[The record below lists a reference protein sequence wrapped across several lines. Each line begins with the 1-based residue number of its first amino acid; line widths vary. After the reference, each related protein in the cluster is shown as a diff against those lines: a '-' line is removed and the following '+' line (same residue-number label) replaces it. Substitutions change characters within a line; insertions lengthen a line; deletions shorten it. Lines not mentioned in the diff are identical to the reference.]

1 MAEILSPAGGP
12 EQLFAAV
19 QSGAD
24 AVYLGLK
31 RFSARGSA
39 VNFDEQQLKEAVSFC
54 HQRGVKVYAAVNT
67 MLFDGE
73 LPDCAET
80 LRILCETGVDAAIV
94 QDPAIAELAQSCCPE
109 LELHAS
115 TQMTLH
121 TAEGCEFARRLGYTR
136 TVLSRELPADVIKE
150 LCKLQNMEIEI
161 FVHGALCMSV
171 SGQCLMSAVVG
182 GRSANRG
189 ICAQPCRLPCS
200 VKKGRQDHALSLKDM
215 SILRDLPKLAEFGV
229 DSMKIEGRM
238 KRPEYAALSANCAK
252 KALAGEDYDERLLA
266 DVFSRGGFTDGYLK
280 RRTGEYVR
288 DMAIMDAAKAI
299 AFCTVNAGDVSDY
312 IFGKKQGAGALPI
325 VLLPTTCGTGSEGNQ
340 IAVLTNPETKDKKAL
355 YTMQVMPRVSVID
368 PDVMTTMP
376 KSVLSSV
383 GFDAFTHSLEAYTS
397 KKANPIT
404 DAQALLGMQ
413 LLADD
418 LPKLVS
424 GEGGAA
430 EWEAV
435 SLAATLGGMVIGA
448 AGVSAA
454 HGMEHPAS
462 GLKNI
467 VHGRGLAALTPPIVE
482 RLAPADP
489 VKFARVSVLLGGSG
503 AEDCA
508 ESIRRFLKAI
518 DLSVKLSDLGITAED
533 VPWMTENCMKIS
545 IGNLKN
551 APVTFSRE
559 EVEQIYREAL

>member
-1 MAEILSPAGGP
+1 MDFSYHMPADLRFGRGLADNIGDICKEIGGEKVLVVTGTGSTKRSGLLDRVLVSLKAAGLG
-12 EQLFAAV
+12 AAV
-19 QSGAD
+19 FDKVTQNPLTTT
-24 AVYLGLK
+24 VY
-31 RFSARGSA
+31 
-39 VNFDEQQLKEAVSFC
+39 E
-54 HQRGVKVYAAVNT
+54 GV
-67 MLFDGE
+67 
-73 LPDCAET
+73 
-80 LRILCETGVDAAIV
+80 
-94 QDPAIAELAQSCCPE
+94 ELAK
-109 LELHAS
+109 
-115 TQMTLH
+115 
-121 TAEGCEFARRLGYTR
+121 AEGCGVILG
-136 TVLSRELPADVIKE
+136 
-150 LCKLQNMEIEI
+150 
-161 FVHGALCMSV
+161 
-171 SGQCLMSAVVG
+171 VG
-182 GRSANRG
+182 GGS
-189 ICAQPCRLPCS
+189 
-200 VKKGRQDHALSLKDM
+200 
-215 SILRDLPKLAEFGV
+215 
-229 DSMKIEGRM
+229 
-238 KRPEYAALSANCAK
+238 
-252 KALAGEDYDERLLA
+252 
-266 DVFSRGGFTDGYLK
+266 
-280 RRTGEYVR
+280 
-288 DMAIMDAAKAI
+288 IMDAAKAI

-383 GFDAFTHSLEAYTS
+383 GFDAFTHSL
-397 KKANPIT
+397 
-404 DAQALLGMQ
+404 
-413 LLADD
+413 
-418 LPKLVS
+418 
-424 GEGGAA
+424 
-430 EWEAV
+430 V

-482 RLAPADP
+482 RLATADP
-489 VKFARVSVLLGGSG
+489 EKFARVSVLLGGSG

-518 DLSVKLSDLGITAED
+518 DLSVKLGDLGITAED

>member
-1 MAEILSPAGGP
+1 MDFSYHMPADLRFGRGLADKIGDICKEIGGENVLVVTGTGSTKRSGLLDRVLASLKAAGLG
-12 EQLFAAV
+12 AAV
-19 QSGAD
+19 FDKVTQNPLTTT
-24 AVYLGLK
+24 VY
-31 RFSARGSA
+31 
-39 VNFDEQQLKEAVSFC
+39 E
-54 HQRGVKVYAAVNT
+54 GV
-67 MLFDGE
+67 
-73 LPDCAET
+73 
-80 LRILCETGVDAAIV
+80 
-94 QDPAIAELAQSCCPE
+94 ELAK
-109 LELHAS
+109 
-115 TQMTLH
+115 
-121 TAEGCEFARRLGYTR
+121 AEGCGVILG
-136 TVLSRELPADVIKE
+136 
-150 LCKLQNMEIEI
+150 
-161 FVHGALCMSV
+161 
-171 SGQCLMSAVVG
+171 VG
-182 GRSANRG
+182 GGS
-189 ICAQPCRLPCS
+189 
-200 VKKGRQDHALSLKDM
+200 
-215 SILRDLPKLAEFGV
+215 
-229 DSMKIEGRM
+229 
-238 KRPEYAALSANCAK
+238 
-252 KALAGEDYDERLLA
+252 
-266 DVFSRGGFTDGYLK
+266 
-280 RRTGEYVR
+280 
-288 DMAIMDAAKAI
+288 IMDAAKAI

-489 VKFARVSVLLGGSG
+489 EKFARVSLLLGGSG

-518 DLSVKLSDLGITAED
+518 DLSVKLGDLGITAED

>member
-1 MAEILSPAGGP
+1 MDFSYHMPADLRFGRGLADKIGDICKEIGGEKVLVVTGTGSTKRSGLLDRVLASLKAAGLG
-12 EQLFAAV
+12 AAV
-19 QSGAD
+19 FDKVTQNPLTTT
-24 AVYLGLK
+24 VY
-31 RFSARGSA
+31 
-39 VNFDEQQLKEAVSFC
+39 E
-54 HQRGVKVYAAVNT
+54 GV
-67 MLFDGE
+67 
-73 LPDCAET
+73 
-80 LRILCETGVDAAIV
+80 
-94 QDPAIAELAQSCCPE
+94 ELAK
-109 LELHAS
+109 
-115 TQMTLH
+115 T
-121 TAEGCEFARRLGYTR
+121 EGCGVILG
-136 TVLSRELPADVIKE
+136 
-150 LCKLQNMEIEI
+150 
-161 FVHGALCMSV
+161 
-171 SGQCLMSAVVG
+171 VG
-182 GRSANRG
+182 GGS
-189 ICAQPCRLPCS
+189 
-200 VKKGRQDHALSLKDM
+200 
-215 SILRDLPKLAEFGV
+215 
-229 DSMKIEGRM
+229 
-238 KRPEYAALSANCAK
+238 
-252 KALAGEDYDERLLA
+252 
-266 DVFSRGGFTDGYLK
+266 
-280 RRTGEYVR
+280 
-288 DMAIMDAAKAI
+288 IMDAAKAI

-482 RLAPADP
+482 RLASADP
-489 VKFARVSVLLGGSG
+489 EKFARVSVLLGGSG

-518 DLSVKLSDLGITAED
+518 DLSVKLGDLGITAED

>member
-1 MAEILSPAGGP
+1 MDFSYHMPADLRFGRGLADKIGDICKEIGGENVLVVTGTGSTKRSGLLDRVLVSLKAAGLG
-12 EQLFAAV
+12 AAV
-19 QSGAD
+19 FDKVTQNPLTTT
-24 AVYLGLK
+24 VY
-31 RFSARGSA
+31 
-39 VNFDEQQLKEAVSFC
+39 E
-54 HQRGVKVYAAVNT
+54 GV
-67 MLFDGE
+67 
-73 LPDCAET
+73 
-80 LRILCETGVDAAIV
+80 
-94 QDPAIAELAQSCCPE
+94 ELAK
-109 LELHAS
+109 
-115 TQMTLH
+115 
-121 TAEGCEFARRLGYTR
+121 AEGCGVILG
-136 TVLSRELPADVIKE
+136 
-150 LCKLQNMEIEI
+150 
-161 FVHGALCMSV
+161 
-171 SGQCLMSAVVG
+171 VG
-182 GRSANRG
+182 GGS
-189 ICAQPCRLPCS
+189 
-200 VKKGRQDHALSLKDM
+200 
-215 SILRDLPKLAEFGV
+215 
-229 DSMKIEGRM
+229 
-238 KRPEYAALSANCAK
+238 
-252 KALAGEDYDERLLA
+252 
-266 DVFSRGGFTDGYLK
+266 
-280 RRTGEYVR
+280 
-288 DMAIMDAAKAI
+288 IMDAAKAI

-424 GEGGAA
+424 GDGGAA

-482 RLAPADP
+482 RLATADP
-489 VKFARVSVLLGGSG
+489 EKFARVSVLLGGSG

-508 ESIRRFLKAI
+508 DSIRRFLKAI
-518 DLSVKLSDLGITAED
+518 DLSVKLGDLGITAED

>member
-1 MAEILSPAGGP
+1 MDFSYHMPADLRFGRGLADKIGDICKEIGGENVLVVTGTGSTKRSGLLDRVLASLKAAGLG
-12 EQLFAAV
+12 AAV
-19 QSGAD
+19 FDKVTQNPLTTT
-24 AVYLGLK
+24 VY
-31 RFSARGSA
+31 
-39 VNFDEQQLKEAVSFC
+39 E
-54 HQRGVKVYAAVNT
+54 GV
-67 MLFDGE
+67 
-73 LPDCAET
+73 
-80 LRILCETGVDAAIV
+80 
-94 QDPAIAELAQSCCPE
+94 ELAK
-109 LELHAS
+109 
-115 TQMTLH
+115 
-121 TAEGCEFARRLGYTR
+121 AEGCGVILG
-136 TVLSRELPADVIKE
+136 
-150 LCKLQNMEIEI
+150 
-161 FVHGALCMSV
+161 
-171 SGQCLMSAVVG
+171 VG
-182 GRSANRG
+182 GGS
-189 ICAQPCRLPCS
+189 
-200 VKKGRQDHALSLKDM
+200 
-215 SILRDLPKLAEFGV
+215 
-229 DSMKIEGRM
+229 
-238 KRPEYAALSANCAK
+238 
-252 KALAGEDYDERLLA
+252 
-266 DVFSRGGFTDGYLK
+266 
-280 RRTGEYVR
+280 
-288 DMAIMDAAKAI
+288 IMDAAKAI

-489 VKFARVSVLLGGSG
+489 EKFARVSVLLGGSG
-503 AEDCA
+503 ADDCA

>member
-1 MAEILSPAGGP
+1 MDFSYHMPANLRFGRGLADKIGDICKEISGENVLVVTGTGSTKRSGLLDRVLASLKAAGLG
-12 EQLFAAV
+12 AAV
-19 QSGAD
+19 FDKVTQNPLTTT
-24 AVYLGLK
+24 VY
-31 RFSARGSA
+31 
-39 VNFDEQQLKEAVSFC
+39 E
-54 HQRGVKVYAAVNT
+54 GV
-67 MLFDGE
+67 
-73 LPDCAET
+73 
-80 LRILCETGVDAAIV
+80 
-94 QDPAIAELAQSCCPE
+94 ELAK
-109 LELHAS
+109 
-115 TQMTLH
+115 
-121 TAEGCEFARRLGYTR
+121 AEGC
-136 TVLSRELPADVIKE
+136 DVI
-150 LCKLQNMEIEI
+150 L
-161 FVHGALCMSV
+161 G
-171 SGQCLMSAVVG
+171 VG
-182 GRSANRG
+182 GGS
-189 ICAQPCRLPCS
+189 
-200 VKKGRQDHALSLKDM
+200 
-215 SILRDLPKLAEFGV
+215 
-229 DSMKIEGRM
+229 
-238 KRPEYAALSANCAK
+238 
-252 KALAGEDYDERLLA
+252 
-266 DVFSRGGFTDGYLK
+266 
-280 RRTGEYVR
+280 
-288 DMAIMDAAKAI
+288 IMDAAKAI

-482 RLAPADP
+482 RLASADP
-489 VKFARVSVLLGGSG
+489 EKFARVSVLLGGSG

>member
-1 MAEILSPAGGP
+1 MDFSYHMPADLRFGRGLADRIGDICKEISGENVLVVTGTGSTKRSGLLDRVLASLKAAGLG
-12 EQLFAAV
+12 AAV
-19 QSGAD
+19 FDKVTQNPLTTT
-24 AVYLGLK
+24 VY
-31 RFSARGSA
+31 
-39 VNFDEQQLKEAVSFC
+39 E
-54 HQRGVKVYAAVNT
+54 GV
-67 MLFDGE
+67 
-73 LPDCAET
+73 
-80 LRILCETGVDAAIV
+80 
-94 QDPAIAELAQSCCPE
+94 ELAK
-109 LELHAS
+109 
-115 TQMTLH
+115 
-121 TAEGCEFARRLGYTR
+121 AEGCGVILG
-136 TVLSRELPADVIKE
+136 
-150 LCKLQNMEIEI
+150 
-161 FVHGALCMSV
+161 
-171 SGQCLMSAVVG
+171 VG
-182 GRSANRG
+182 GGS
-189 ICAQPCRLPCS
+189 
-200 VKKGRQDHALSLKDM
+200 
-215 SILRDLPKLAEFGV
+215 
-229 DSMKIEGRM
+229 
-238 KRPEYAALSANCAK
+238 
-252 KALAGEDYDERLLA
+252 
-266 DVFSRGGFTDGYLK
+266 
-280 RRTGEYVR
+280 
-288 DMAIMDAAKAI
+288 IMDAAKAI

-482 RLAPADP
+482 RLASADP
-489 VKFARVSVLLGGSG
+489 EKFARVSVLLGGSG
-503 AEDCA
+503 ADDCA

>member
-1 MAEILSPAGGP
+1 MDFSYHMPADLRFGRGLADKIGDICKEIGGEKVLVVTGTGSTKRSGLLDRVLVSLKAAGLG
-12 EQLFAAV
+12 AAV
-19 QSGAD
+19 FDKVTQNPLTTT
-24 AVYLGLK
+24 VY
-31 RFSARGSA
+31 
-39 VNFDEQQLKEAVSFC
+39 E
-54 HQRGVKVYAAVNT
+54 GV
-67 MLFDGE
+67 
-73 LPDCAET
+73 
-80 LRILCETGVDAAIV
+80 
-94 QDPAIAELAQSCCPE
+94 ELAK
-109 LELHAS
+109 
-115 TQMTLH
+115 
-121 TAEGCEFARRLGYTR
+121 AEGCGVILG
-136 TVLSRELPADVIKE
+136 
-150 LCKLQNMEIEI
+150 
-161 FVHGALCMSV
+161 
-171 SGQCLMSAVVG
+171 VG
-182 GRSANRG
+182 GGS
-189 ICAQPCRLPCS
+189 
-200 VKKGRQDHALSLKDM
+200 
-215 SILRDLPKLAEFGV
+215 
-229 DSMKIEGRM
+229 
-238 KRPEYAALSANCAK
+238 
-252 KALAGEDYDERLLA
+252 
-266 DVFSRGGFTDGYLK
+266 
-280 RRTGEYVR
+280 
-288 DMAIMDAAKAI
+288 IMDAAKAI

-413 LLADD
+413 LLAVD

-482 RLAPADP
+482 RLATADP
-489 VKFARVSVLLGGSG
+489 EKFARVSVLLGGSG

-508 ESIRRFLKAI
+508 DSIRRFLKAI
-518 DLSVKLSDLGITAED
+518 DLSVKLGDLGITAED

>member
-1 MAEILSPAGGP
+1 MDFSYHMPADLRFGRGLADKIGDICKEIGGEKVLVVTGTGSTKRSGLLDRVLDSLKAAGLG
-12 EQLFAAV
+12 AAV
-19 QSGAD
+19 FDKVTQNPLTTT
-24 AVYLGLK
+24 VY
-31 RFSARGSA
+31 
-39 VNFDEQQLKEAVSFC
+39 E
-54 HQRGVKVYAAVNT
+54 GV
-67 MLFDGE
+67 
-73 LPDCAET
+73 
-80 LRILCETGVDAAIV
+80 
-94 QDPAIAELAQSCCPE
+94 ELAK
-109 LELHAS
+109 
-115 TQMTLH
+115 
-121 TAEGCEFARRLGYTR
+121 AEGCGVILG
-136 TVLSRELPADVIKE
+136 
-150 LCKLQNMEIEI
+150 
-161 FVHGALCMSV
+161 
-171 SGQCLMSAVVG
+171 VG
-182 GRSANRG
+182 GGS
-189 ICAQPCRLPCS
+189 
-200 VKKGRQDHALSLKDM
+200 
-215 SILRDLPKLAEFGV
+215 
-229 DSMKIEGRM
+229 
-238 KRPEYAALSANCAK
+238 
-252 KALAGEDYDERLLA
+252 
-266 DVFSRGGFTDGYLK
+266 
-280 RRTGEYVR
+280 
-288 DMAIMDAAKAI
+288 IMDAAKAI

-404 DAQALLGMQ
+404 EAQALLGMQ

-482 RLAPADP
+482 RLATADP
-489 VKFARVSVLLGGSG
+489 EKFARVSVLLGGSG

-508 ESIRRFLKAI
+508 DSIRRFLKAI
-518 DLSVKLSDLGITAED
+518 DLSVKLGDLGITAED

-551 APVTFSRE
+551 APMTFSRE

>member
-1 MAEILSPAGGP
+1 MDFSYHMPADLRFGRGLADKIGDICKEISGENVLVVTGTGSTKRSGLLDRVLASLKAAGLG
-12 EQLFAAV
+12 AAV
-19 QSGAD
+19 FDKVTQNPLTTT
-24 AVYLGLK
+24 VY
-31 RFSARGSA
+31 
-39 VNFDEQQLKEAVSFC
+39 E
-54 HQRGVKVYAAVNT
+54 GV
-67 MLFDGE
+67 
-73 LPDCAET
+73 
-80 LRILCETGVDAAIV
+80 
-94 QDPAIAELAQSCCPE
+94 ELAK
-109 LELHAS
+109 
-115 TQMTLH
+115 
-121 TAEGCEFARRLGYTR
+121 AEGCCVILG
-136 TVLSRELPADVIKE
+136 
-150 LCKLQNMEIEI
+150 
-161 FVHGALCMSV
+161 
-171 SGQCLMSAVVG
+171 VG
-182 GRSANRG
+182 GGS
-189 ICAQPCRLPCS
+189 
-200 VKKGRQDHALSLKDM
+200 
-215 SILRDLPKLAEFGV
+215 
-229 DSMKIEGRM
+229 
-238 KRPEYAALSANCAK
+238 
-252 KALAGEDYDERLLA
+252 
-266 DVFSRGGFTDGYLK
+266 
-280 RRTGEYVR
+280 
-288 DMAIMDAAKAI
+288 IMDAAKAI

-482 RLAPADP
+482 RLASADP
-489 VKFARVSVLLGGSG
+489 EKFARVSVLLGGSG
-503 AEDCA
+503 ADDCA

>member
-1 MAEILSPAGGP
+1 MDFSYHMPADLRFGRGLADKIGDICKEIGGEKVLVVTGTGSTKRSGLLDRVLDSLKAAGLG
-12 EQLFAAV
+12 AAV
-19 QSGAD
+19 FDKVTQNPLTAT
-24 AVYLGLK
+24 VY
-31 RFSARGSA
+31 
-39 VNFDEQQLKEAVSFC
+39 E
-54 HQRGVKVYAAVNT
+54 GV
-67 MLFDGE
+67 
-73 LPDCAET
+73 
-80 LRILCETGVDAAIV
+80 
-94 QDPAIAELAQSCCPE
+94 ELAK
-109 LELHAS
+109 
-115 TQMTLH
+115 
-121 TAEGCEFARRLGYTR
+121 AEGCGVILG
-136 TVLSRELPADVIKE
+136 
-150 LCKLQNMEIEI
+150 
-161 FVHGALCMSV
+161 
-171 SGQCLMSAVVG
+171 VG
-182 GRSANRG
+182 GGS
-189 ICAQPCRLPCS
+189 
-200 VKKGRQDHALSLKDM
+200 
-215 SILRDLPKLAEFGV
+215 
-229 DSMKIEGRM
+229 
-238 KRPEYAALSANCAK
+238 
-252 KALAGEDYDERLLA
+252 
-266 DVFSRGGFTDGYLK
+266 
-280 RRTGEYVR
+280 
-288 DMAIMDAAKAI
+288 IMDAAKAI

-482 RLAPADP
+482 RLATADP
-489 VKFARVSVLLGGSG
+489 EKFARVSVLLGGSG

-518 DLSVKLSDLGITAED
+518 DLSVKLGDLGITAED

>member
-1 MAEILSPAGGP
+1 MDFSYHMPADLRFGRGLAGKIGDICKEIGGEKVLVVTGTGSTKRSGLLDRVLDSLKAAGLG
-12 EQLFAAV
+12 AAV
-19 QSGAD
+19 FDKVMQNPLTTT
-24 AVYLGLK
+24 VY
-31 RFSARGSA
+31 
-39 VNFDEQQLKEAVSFC
+39 E
-54 HQRGVKVYAAVNT
+54 GV
-67 MLFDGE
+67 
-73 LPDCAET
+73 
-80 LRILCETGVDAAIV
+80 
-94 QDPAIAELAQSCCPE
+94 ELAK
-109 LELHAS
+109 
-115 TQMTLH
+115 
-121 TAEGCEFARRLGYTR
+121 AEGCGVILG
-136 TVLSRELPADVIKE
+136 
-150 LCKLQNMEIEI
+150 
-161 FVHGALCMSV
+161 
-171 SGQCLMSAVVG
+171 VG
-182 GRSANRG
+182 GGS
-189 ICAQPCRLPCS
+189 
-200 VKKGRQDHALSLKDM
+200 
-215 SILRDLPKLAEFGV
+215 
-229 DSMKIEGRM
+229 
-238 KRPEYAALSANCAK
+238 
-252 KALAGEDYDERLLA
+252 
-266 DVFSRGGFTDGYLK
+266 
-280 RRTGEYVR
+280 
-288 DMAIMDAAKAI
+288 IMDAAKAI

-448 AGVSAA
+448 AGDSAA
-454 HGMEHPAS
+454 HGMEPPAS

-482 RLAPADP
+482 RLATADP
-489 VKFARVSVLLGGSG
+489 EKFARVSVLLGGSG

-508 ESIRRFLKAI
+508 DSIRRFLKAI
-518 DLSVKLSDLGITAED
+518 DLSVKLGDLGITAED

>member
-1 MAEILSPAGGP
+1 MDFSYHMPADLRFGRGLADKIGDICKEIGGGNVLVVTGTGSTKRSGLLDRVLASLKAAGLG
-12 EQLFAAV
+12 AAV
-19 QSGAD
+19 FDKVTQNPLTTT
-24 AVYLGLK
+24 VY
-31 RFSARGSA
+31 
-39 VNFDEQQLKEAVSFC
+39 E
-54 HQRGVKVYAAVNT
+54 GV
-67 MLFDGE
+67 
-73 LPDCAET
+73 
-80 LRILCETGVDAAIV
+80 
-94 QDPAIAELAQSCCPE
+94 ELAK
-109 LELHAS
+109 
-115 TQMTLH
+115 
-121 TAEGCEFARRLGYTR
+121 AEGCGVILG
-136 TVLSRELPADVIKE
+136 
-150 LCKLQNMEIEI
+150 
-161 FVHGALCMSV
+161 
-171 SGQCLMSAVVG
+171 VG
-182 GRSANRG
+182 GGS
-189 ICAQPCRLPCS
+189 
-200 VKKGRQDHALSLKDM
+200 
-215 SILRDLPKLAEFGV
+215 
-229 DSMKIEGRM
+229 
-238 KRPEYAALSANCAK
+238 
-252 KALAGEDYDERLLA
+252 
-266 DVFSRGGFTDGYLK
+266 
-280 RRTGEYVR
+280 
-288 DMAIMDAAKAI
+288 IMDAAKAI

-482 RLAPADP
+482 RLASADP
-489 VKFARVSVLLGGSG
+489 EKFARVSVLLGGSG

>member
-1 MAEILSPAGGP
+1 MDFSYHMPADLRFGRGLADKIGDICKEIGGEKVLVVTGTGSTKRSGLLDRVLVSLKAAGLG
-12 EQLFAAV
+12 AAV
-19 QSGAD
+19 FDKVTQNPLTTT
-24 AVYLGLK
+24 VY
-31 RFSARGSA
+31 
-39 VNFDEQQLKEAVSFC
+39 E
-54 HQRGVKVYAAVNT
+54 GV
-67 MLFDGE
+67 
-73 LPDCAET
+73 
-80 LRILCETGVDAAIV
+80 
-94 QDPAIAELAQSCCPE
+94 ELAR
-109 LELHAS
+109 
-115 TQMTLH
+115 
-121 TAEGCEFARRLGYTR
+121 AEGCGVILG
-136 TVLSRELPADVIKE
+136 
-150 LCKLQNMEIEI
+150 
-161 FVHGALCMSV
+161 
-171 SGQCLMSAVVG
+171 VG
-182 GRSANRG
+182 GGS
-189 ICAQPCRLPCS
+189 
-200 VKKGRQDHALSLKDM
+200 
-215 SILRDLPKLAEFGV
+215 
-229 DSMKIEGRM
+229 
-238 KRPEYAALSANCAK
+238 
-252 KALAGEDYDERLLA
+252 
-266 DVFSRGGFTDGYLK
+266 
-280 RRTGEYVR
+280 
-288 DMAIMDAAKAI
+288 IMDAAKAI

-482 RLAPADP
+482 RLATADP
-489 VKFARVSVLLGGSG
+489 EKFARVSVLLGGSG

-508 ESIRRFLKAI
+508 DSIRRFLKAI
-518 DLSVKLSDLGITAED
+518 DLSVKLGDLGITAED

>member
-1 MAEILSPAGGP
+1 MDFSYHMPADLRFGRGLADKIGDICKEIGGENVLVVTGTGSTKRSGLLDRVLASLKAAGLG
-12 EQLFAAV
+12 AAV
-19 QSGAD
+19 FDKVTQNPLTTT
-24 AVYLGLK
+24 VY
-31 RFSARGSA
+31 
-39 VNFDEQQLKEAVSFC
+39 E
-54 HQRGVKVYAAVNT
+54 GV
-67 MLFDGE
+67 
-73 LPDCAET
+73 
-80 LRILCETGVDAAIV
+80 
-94 QDPAIAELAQSCCPE
+94 ELAK
-109 LELHAS
+109 
-115 TQMTLH
+115 
-121 TAEGCEFARRLGYTR
+121 AEGCGVILG
-136 TVLSRELPADVIKE
+136 
-150 LCKLQNMEIEI
+150 
-161 FVHGALCMSV
+161 
-171 SGQCLMSAVVG
+171 VG
-182 GRSANRG
+182 GGS
-189 ICAQPCRLPCS
+189 
-200 VKKGRQDHALSLKDM
+200 
-215 SILRDLPKLAEFGV
+215 
-229 DSMKIEGRM
+229 
-238 KRPEYAALSANCAK
+238 
-252 KALAGEDYDERLLA
+252 
-266 DVFSRGGFTDGYLK
+266 
-280 RRTGEYVR
+280 
-288 DMAIMDAAKAI
+288 IMDAAKAI

-482 RLAPADP
+482 RLTSADP
-489 VKFARVSVLLGGSG
+489 EKFARVSVLLGGSG

-518 DLSVKLSDLGITAED
+518 DLSVKLSDLGITEED

>member
-1 MAEILSPAGGP
+1 MDFSYHMPADLRFGRGLADKIGDICKEIGGEKVLVVTGTGSTKRSGLLGRVLDSLKAAGLG
-12 EQLFAAV
+12 AAV
-19 QSGAD
+19 FDKVTQNPLTTT
-24 AVYLGLK
+24 VY
-31 RFSARGSA
+31 
-39 VNFDEQQLKEAVSFC
+39 E
-54 HQRGVKVYAAVNT
+54 GV
-67 MLFDGE
+67 
-73 LPDCAET
+73 
-80 LRILCETGVDAAIV
+80 
-94 QDPAIAELAQSCCPE
+94 ELAK
-109 LELHAS
+109 
-115 TQMTLH
+115 
-121 TAEGCEFARRLGYTR
+121 AEGCGVILG
-136 TVLSRELPADVIKE
+136 
-150 LCKLQNMEIEI
+150 
-161 FVHGALCMSV
+161 
-171 SGQCLMSAVVG
+171 VG
-182 GRSANRG
+182 GGS
-189 ICAQPCRLPCS
+189 
-200 VKKGRQDHALSLKDM
+200 
-215 SILRDLPKLAEFGV
+215 
-229 DSMKIEGRM
+229 
-238 KRPEYAALSANCAK
+238 
-252 KALAGEDYDERLLA
+252 
-266 DVFSRGGFTDGYLK
+266 
-280 RRTGEYVR
+280 
-288 DMAIMDAAKAI
+288 IMDAAKAI

-404 DAQALLGMQ
+404 DAQALVGMQ

-430 EWEAV
+430 EWESV

-482 RLAPADP
+482 RLATADP
-489 VKFARVSVLLGGSG
+489 EKFARVSVLLGGSG

-508 ESIRRFLKAI
+508 DSIRRFLKAI
-518 DLSVKLSDLGITAED
+518 DLSVKLGDLGITAED

-551 APVTFSRE
+551 APMTFSRE

>member
-1 MAEILSPAGGP
+1 MDFSYHMPADLRFGRGLADKIGDICKEIGGEKVLVVTGTGSTKRSGLLDRVLDSLKAAGLG
-12 EQLFAAV
+12 AAV
-19 QSGAD
+19 FDKVTQNPLTTT
-24 AVYLGLK
+24 VY
-31 RFSARGSA
+31 
-39 VNFDEQQLKEAVSFC
+39 E
-54 HQRGVKVYAAVNT
+54 GV
-67 MLFDGE
+67 
-73 LPDCAET
+73 
-80 LRILCETGVDAAIV
+80 
-94 QDPAIAELAQSCCPE
+94 ELAK
-109 LELHAS
+109 
-115 TQMTLH
+115 
-121 TAEGCEFARRLGYTR
+121 AEGCGVILG
-136 TVLSRELPADVIKE
+136 
-150 LCKLQNMEIEI
+150 
-161 FVHGALCMSV
+161 
-171 SGQCLMSAVVG
+171 VG
-182 GRSANRG
+182 GGS
-189 ICAQPCRLPCS
+189 
-200 VKKGRQDHALSLKDM
+200 
-215 SILRDLPKLAEFGV
+215 
-229 DSMKIEGRM
+229 
-238 KRPEYAALSANCAK
+238 
-252 KALAGEDYDERLLA
+252 
-266 DVFSRGGFTDGYLK
+266 
-280 RRTGEYVR
+280 
-288 DMAIMDAAKAI
+288 IMDAAKAI

-462 GLKNI
+462 GQKNI

-482 RLAPADP
+482 RLATADP
-489 VKFARVSVLLGGSG
+489 EKFARVSVLLGGSG

-508 ESIRRFLKAI
+508 DSIRRFLKAI
-518 DLSVKLSDLGITAED
+518 DLSVKLGDLGITAED

>member
-1 MAEILSPAGGP
+1 MDFSYHMPADLRFGRGLADKIGDICKEIGGEKVLVVTGTGSTKRSGLLDRVLDSLKAAGLG
-12 EQLFAAV
+12 AAV
-19 QSGAD
+19 FDKVTQNPLTTT
-24 AVYLGLK
+24 VY
-31 RFSARGSA
+31 
-39 VNFDEQQLKEAVSFC
+39 E
-54 HQRGVKVYAAVNT
+54 GV
-67 MLFDGE
+67 
-73 LPDCAET
+73 
-80 LRILCETGVDAAIV
+80 
-94 QDPAIAELAQSCCPE
+94 ELAK
-109 LELHAS
+109 
-115 TQMTLH
+115 
-121 TAEGCEFARRLGYTR
+121 AEGCGIILG
-136 TVLSRELPADVIKE
+136 
-150 LCKLQNMEIEI
+150 
-161 FVHGALCMSV
+161 
-171 SGQCLMSAVVG
+171 VG
-182 GRSANRG
+182 GGS
-189 ICAQPCRLPCS
+189 
-200 VKKGRQDHALSLKDM
+200 
-215 SILRDLPKLAEFGV
+215 
-229 DSMKIEGRM
+229 
-238 KRPEYAALSANCAK
+238 
-252 KALAGEDYDERLLA
+252 
-266 DVFSRGGFTDGYLK
+266 
-280 RRTGEYVR
+280 
-288 DMAIMDAAKAI
+288 IMDAAKAI

-404 DAQALLGMQ
+404 DAQALVGMQ

-482 RLAPADP
+482 RLATADP
-489 VKFARVSVLLGGSG
+489 EKFARVSVLLGGSG

-518 DLSVKLSDLGITAED
+518 DLSVKLGDLGITAED

>member
-1 MAEILSPAGGP
+1 MDFSYHMPADLRFGRGLADNIGDICKEIGGEKVLVVTGTGSTKRSGLLDRVLVSLKAAGLG
-12 EQLFAAV
+12 AAV
-19 QSGAD
+19 FDKVTQNPLTTT
-24 AVYLGLK
+24 VY
-31 RFSARGSA
+31 
-39 VNFDEQQLKEAVSFC
+39 E
-54 HQRGVKVYAAVNT
+54 GV
-67 MLFDGE
+67 
-73 LPDCAET
+73 
-80 LRILCETGVDAAIV
+80 
-94 QDPAIAELAQSCCPE
+94 ELAK
-109 LELHAS
+109 
-115 TQMTLH
+115 
-121 TAEGCEFARRLGYTR
+121 AEGCGVILG
-136 TVLSRELPADVIKE
+136 
-150 LCKLQNMEIEI
+150 
-161 FVHGALCMSV
+161 
-171 SGQCLMSAVVG
+171 VG
-182 GRSANRG
+182 GGS
-189 ICAQPCRLPCS
+189 
-200 VKKGRQDHALSLKDM
+200 
-215 SILRDLPKLAEFGV
+215 
-229 DSMKIEGRM
+229 
-238 KRPEYAALSANCAK
+238 
-252 KALAGEDYDERLLA
+252 
-266 DVFSRGGFTDGYLK
+266 
-280 RRTGEYVR
+280 
-288 DMAIMDAAKAI
+288 IMDAAKAI

-482 RLAPADP
+482 RLATADP
-489 VKFARVSVLLGGSG
+489 EKFARVSVLLGGSG

-508 ESIRRFLKAI
+508 DSIRRFLKAI
-518 DLSVKLSDLGITAED
+518 DLSVKLGDLGITAED

>member
-1 MAEILSPAGGP
+1 MDFSYHMPADLRFGRGLADKIGDICKEIGGEKVLVVTGTGSTKRSGLLDRVLASLKAAGLG
-12 EQLFAAV
+12 AAV
-19 QSGAD
+19 FDKVMQNPLTTT
-24 AVYLGLK
+24 VY
-31 RFSARGSA
+31 
-39 VNFDEQQLKEAVSFC
+39 E
-54 HQRGVKVYAAVNT
+54 GV
-67 MLFDGE
+67 
-73 LPDCAET
+73 
-80 LRILCETGVDAAIV
+80 
-94 QDPAIAELAQSCCPE
+94 ELAK
-109 LELHAS
+109 
-115 TQMTLH
+115 
-121 TAEGCEFARRLGYTR
+121 AEGCGVILG
-136 TVLSRELPADVIKE
+136 
-150 LCKLQNMEIEI
+150 
-161 FVHGALCMSV
+161 
-171 SGQCLMSAVVG
+171 VG
-182 GRSANRG
+182 GGS
-189 ICAQPCRLPCS
+189 
-200 VKKGRQDHALSLKDM
+200 
-215 SILRDLPKLAEFGV
+215 
-229 DSMKIEGRM
+229 
-238 KRPEYAALSANCAK
+238 
-252 KALAGEDYDERLLA
+252 
-266 DVFSRGGFTDGYLK
+266 
-280 RRTGEYVR
+280 
-288 DMAIMDAAKAI
+288 IMDAAKAI

-413 LLADD
+413 LLADN

-489 VKFARVSVLLGGSG
+489 EKFARVSVLLGGSG

-508 ESIRRFLKAI
+508 ESIRSFLKAI
-518 DLSVKLSDLGITAED
+518 DLSVKLGDLGITAED

>member
-1 MAEILSPAGGP
+1 MDFSYHMPADLRFGRGLADKIGDICKEIGGENVLVVTGTGSTKRSGLLDRVLTSLKAAGLG
-12 EQLFAAV
+12 AAV
-19 QSGAD
+19 FDKVTQNPLTTT
-24 AVYLGLK
+24 VY
-31 RFSARGSA
+31 
-39 VNFDEQQLKEAVSFC
+39 E
-54 HQRGVKVYAAVNT
+54 GV
-67 MLFDGE
+67 
-73 LPDCAET
+73 
-80 LRILCETGVDAAIV
+80 
-94 QDPAIAELAQSCCPE
+94 ELAK
-109 LELHAS
+109 
-115 TQMTLH
+115 
-121 TAEGCEFARRLGYTR
+121 AEGCGVILG
-136 TVLSRELPADVIKE
+136 
-150 LCKLQNMEIEI
+150 
-161 FVHGALCMSV
+161 
-171 SGQCLMSAVVG
+171 VG
-182 GRSANRG
+182 GGS
-189 ICAQPCRLPCS
+189 
-200 VKKGRQDHALSLKDM
+200 
-215 SILRDLPKLAEFGV
+215 
-229 DSMKIEGRM
+229 
-238 KRPEYAALSANCAK
+238 
-252 KALAGEDYDERLLA
+252 
-266 DVFSRGGFTDGYLK
+266 
-280 RRTGEYVR
+280 
-288 DMAIMDAAKAI
+288 IMDAAKAI

-482 RLAPADP
+482 RLASAAPE
-489 VKFARVSVLLGGSG
+489 KFARVSVLLGGSG
-503 AEDCA
+503 ADDCA

>member
-1 MAEILSPAGGP
+1 MDFSYHMPADLRFGRGLADKIGDICKEIGGENVLVVTGTGSTKRSGLLDRVLVSLKAAGLG
-12 EQLFAAV
+12 AAV
-19 QSGAD
+19 FDKVTQNPLTTT
-24 AVYLGLK
+24 VY
-31 RFSARGSA
+31 
-39 VNFDEQQLKEAVSFC
+39 E
-54 HQRGVKVYAAVNT
+54 GV
-67 MLFDGE
+67 
-73 LPDCAET
+73 
-80 LRILCETGVDAAIV
+80 
-94 QDPAIAELAQSCCPE
+94 ELAK
-109 LELHAS
+109 
-115 TQMTLH
+115 
-121 TAEGCEFARRLGYTR
+121 AEGCGVILG
-136 TVLSRELPADVIKE
+136 
-150 LCKLQNMEIEI
+150 
-161 FVHGALCMSV
+161 
-171 SGQCLMSAVVG
+171 VG
-182 GRSANRG
+182 GGS
-189 ICAQPCRLPCS
+189 
-200 VKKGRQDHALSLKDM
+200 
-215 SILRDLPKLAEFGV
+215 
-229 DSMKIEGRM
+229 
-238 KRPEYAALSANCAK
+238 
-252 KALAGEDYDERLLA
+252 
-266 DVFSRGGFTDGYLK
+266 
-280 RRTGEYVR
+280 
-288 DMAIMDAAKAI
+288 IMDAAKAI

-424 GEGGAA
+424 GDGGAA

-448 AGVSAA
+448 AGVSAV

-482 RLAPADP
+482 RLATADP
-489 VKFARVSVLLGGSG
+489 EKFARVSVLLGGSG

-508 ESIRRFLKAI
+508 DSIRRFLKAI
-518 DLSVKLSDLGITAED
+518 DLSVKLGDLGITAED

>member
-1 MAEILSPAGGP
+1 MDFSYHMPADLRFGRGLADKIGDICKEIGGEKVLVVTGTGSTKRSGLLDRVLVSLKAAGLG
-12 EQLFAAV
+12 AAV
-19 QSGAD
+19 FDKVTQNPLTTT
-24 AVYLGLK
+24 VY
-31 RFSARGSA
+31 
-39 VNFDEQQLKEAVSFC
+39 E
-54 HQRGVKVYAAVNT
+54 GV
-67 MLFDGE
+67 
-73 LPDCAET
+73 
-80 LRILCETGVDAAIV
+80 
-94 QDPAIAELAQSCCPE
+94 ELAK
-109 LELHAS
+109 
-115 TQMTLH
+115 
-121 TAEGCEFARRLGYTR
+121 AEGCGVILG
-136 TVLSRELPADVIKE
+136 
-150 LCKLQNMEIEI
+150 
-161 FVHGALCMSV
+161 
-171 SGQCLMSAVVG
+171 VG
-182 GRSANRG
+182 GGS
-189 ICAQPCRLPCS
+189 
-200 VKKGRQDHALSLKDM
+200 
-215 SILRDLPKLAEFGV
+215 
-229 DSMKIEGRM
+229 
-238 KRPEYAALSANCAK
+238 
-252 KALAGEDYDERLLA
+252 
-266 DVFSRGGFTDGYLK
+266 
-280 RRTGEYVR
+280 
-288 DMAIMDAAKAI
+288 IMDAAKAI

-404 DAQALLGMQ
+404 EAQALLGMQ

-482 RLAPADP
+482 RLATADP
-489 VKFARVSVLLGGSG
+489 EKFARVSVLLGGSG

-508 ESIRRFLKAI
+508 DSIRRFLKAI
-518 DLSVKLSDLGITAED
+518 DLSVKLGDLGITAED

>member
-1 MAEILSPAGGP
+1 MDFSYHMPADLRFGRGLADKIGDICKEIGGEKVLVVTGTGSTKRSGLLDRVLDSLKAAGLG
-12 EQLFAAV
+12 AAV
-19 QSGAD
+19 FDKVTQNPLTTT
-24 AVYLGLK
+24 VY
-31 RFSARGSA
+31 
-39 VNFDEQQLKEAVSFC
+39 E
-54 HQRGVKVYAAVNT
+54 GV
-67 MLFDGE
+67 
-73 LPDCAET
+73 
-80 LRILCETGVDAAIV
+80 
-94 QDPAIAELAQSCCPE
+94 ELAK
-109 LELHAS
+109 
-115 TQMTLH
+115 
-121 TAEGCEFARRLGYTR
+121 AEGCGVILG
-136 TVLSRELPADVIKE
+136 
-150 LCKLQNMEIEI
+150 
-161 FVHGALCMSV
+161 
-171 SGQCLMSAVVG
+171 VG
-182 GRSANRG
+182 GGS
-189 ICAQPCRLPCS
+189 
-200 VKKGRQDHALSLKDM
+200 
-215 SILRDLPKLAEFGV
+215 
-229 DSMKIEGRM
+229 
-238 KRPEYAALSANCAK
+238 
-252 KALAGEDYDERLLA
+252 
-266 DVFSRGGFTDGYLK
+266 
-280 RRTGEYVR
+280 
-288 DMAIMDAAKAI
+288 IMDSAKAI

-355 YTMQVMPRVSVID
+355 YTMQVMPRVSVIA

-482 RLAPADP
+482 RLATADP
-489 VKFARVSVLLGGSG
+489 EKFARVSVLLGGSG

-518 DLSVKLSDLGITAED
+518 DLSVKLGDLGITAED